1 MKKLI
6 ILFAV
11 FAFATGC
18 AHSQKG
24 PKTASSSEVEKIQ
37 KRAAVDLNCGRKC
50 HRRGASG
57 GRHDDAVDL
66 RGEGLRQVSDVPF
79 AHGHHLAQL
88 NDESPACR
96 EQPPTGHGT
105 GLSQLQD
112 QSIWQASK
120 SSFSPPVAR

>member
-37 KRAAVDLNCGRKC
+37 KRAAVDLNC
-50 HRRGASG
+50 AAENVTVEVLQEG
-57 GRHDDAVDL
+57 GMMTPWTFAAKGCDKSATYLSRMGTIL
-66 RGEGLRQVSDVPF
+66 R
-79 AHGHHLAQL
+79 
-88 NDESPACR
+88 N
-96 EQPPTGHGT
+96 
-105 GLSQLQD
+105 
-112 QSIWQASK
+112 
-120 SSFSPPVAR
+120 